1 MVDLQI
7 NKLDISEVTHRLA
20 DLPCRQNVISNAFYI
35 LHTHT
40 LAQTDAQ
47 TDVHIQAYIKPYA
60 NIVSIS
66 CLEMDI
72 MALLWK
78 QREEGGSSGWETERL
93 QTELCVVIVVKDVSY
108 QGP

>member
-20 DLPCRQNVISNAFYI
+20 NLPCRQNVISNAFYI
-35 LHTHT
+35 LHTHTHTHTHT

-66 CLEMDI
+66 CSEMDI
-72 MALLWK
+72 MAPLWK
-78 QREEGGSSGWETERL
+78 QREEGGREFRL
-93 QTELCVVIVVKDVSY
+93 GDREAAD
-108 QGP
+108 

>member
-1 MVDLQI
+1 MQI
-7 NKLDISEVTHRLA
+7 SHAGKMLSVMHFKFCT
-20 DLPCRQNVISNAFYI
+20 
-35 LHTHT
+35 HTHT